1 MAIDTSN
8 LTIALEE
15 GERWRRTFSV
25 VVPAAEVQAERKVIA
40 DQLAK
45 RLKLPGFRKGR
56 IPAGVVEK
64 RYGQVLDQ
72 EMLDKVIGQAY
83 KHALKENDLAPISEG
98 QIEKVQYE
106 SKEDL
111 SFTIGFDV
119 QPMIDLN
126 SVSGFKVEKPAVE
139 VASEQLDQVF
149 DRLRE
154 QNASWKPIE
163 EGKPVDGDLV
173 LVTLQKMEEGE
184 ENEERPYQLV
194 VGKGD
199 AIPDVEEAI
208 KTLEVGATGD
218 FVVRFPDDFPNEE
231 RRGEE
236 EQLRISVTAR
246 QEQELPEL
254 DDAFAASVGEFESID
269 ALRSKIQEDLQKEAE
284 DRSEAALRSLLLE
297 EVVSAN
303 PFTVPVSMVNRY
315 VDSLWGHDGGGPSPE
330 EVPEEQLAEARERF
344 APEAERAVK
353 QILVI
358 ERLADTQELRATE
371 DEIDERVEEIAEKAG
386 ESPSQVY
393 AKLQKAERLEAL
405 EREITERKVFDFLKS
420 QSKITEK

>member
-1 MAIDTSN
+1 MAIDTTN
-8 LTIALEE
+8 ITITLEE
-15 GERWRRTFSV
+15 GDRWRRTLSV
-25 VVPAAEVQAERKVIA
+25 VVPTDAVQAERKIITKR
-40 DQLAK
+40 LSK
-45 RLKLPGFRKGR
+45 RLKLPGFRKGK
-56 IPAGVVEK
+56 IPAGVVEQ
-64 RYGQVLDQ
+64 RYGPVVDQ
-72 EMLDKVIGQAY
+72 EVLDKVIGQAY
-83 KHALKENDLAPISEG
+83 QHALRENDLAPISEG
-98 QIEKVQYE
+98 QIEKVVFE
-106 SKEDL
+106 PKEDL

-119 QPMIDLN
+119 QPQIDLGRL
-126 SVSGFKVEKPAVE
+126 SGFKVEKPAPE
-139 VASEQLDQVF
+139 VVDDKVDQVF

-154 QNASWKPIE
+154 QHASWNPLE
-163 EGKPVDGDLV
+163 DGKPEAGNLV
-173 LVTLQKMEEGE
+173 MVTLQKIEDGVPDD
-184 ENEERPYQLV
+184 ERPYQLV

-208 KTLEVGATGD
+208 KSLEIGATGD
-218 FVVRFPDDFPNEE
+218 FVVRFPDDFLNEE

-236 EQLRISVTAR
+236 EQLRITLNGV

-254 DDAFAASVGEFESID
+254 NDEFAAAVGEFQTMAE
-269 ALRSKIQEDLQKEAE
+269 LRAKIHDDLLKEAE
-284 DRSEAALRSLLLE
+284 DRSEAALRSKLLE

-303 PFTVPVSMVNRY
+303 PFTVPVSMVDRY
-315 VDSLWGHDGGGPSPE
+315 VDSLWGLDGGSPGSDE
-330 EVPEEQLAEARERF
+330 TPPEQLAEARERF

-358 ERLADTQELRATE
+358 ERVADTQDLRATE

-386 ESPSQVY
+386 ENPSQVY

>member
-1 MAIDTSN
+1 MAIDTTN

-15 GERWRRTFSV
+15 GERWHRTFSV
-25 VVPAAEVQAERKVIA
+25 VVPADAVQAERKLIA

-56 IPAGVVEK
+56 IPAGVVEQ

-72 EMLDKVIGQAY
+72 ELLDKVIGQAY
-83 KHALKENDLAPISEG
+83 QHALRENDLAPISEG
-98 QIEKVQYE
+98 QIEKVQFE
-106 SKEDL
+106 PKEDI

-119 QPMIDLN
+119 QPEIELN
-126 SVSGFKVEKPAVE
+126 RLGDFTVEKPTAAVE
-139 VASEQLDQVF
+139 DEQLEQVL

-163 EGKPVDGDLV
+163 GGKAEDGNLV
-173 LVTLQKMEEGE
+173 MVTLQKIEEE
-184 ENEERPYQLV
+184 EALEERPYQLV
-194 VGKGD
+194 VGQGD

-208 KTLEVGATGD
+208 KSLEMGATGD

-236 EQLRISVTAR
+236 EQLRITLNGR
-246 QEQELPEL
+246 QEQELPDLNDE
-254 DDAFAASVGEFESID
+254 FAASVGEFDNLEALKAKILDDLQREAEERSEG
-269 ALRSKIQEDLQKEAE
+269 ALRSN
-284 DRSEAALRSLLLE
+284 LLE

-315 VDSLWGHDGGGPSPE
+315 VDSLWGLDGGGARKD
-330 EVPEEQLAEARERF
+330 EVSEEQLAEARERF
-344 APEAERAVK
+344 SPEAERAVK

-358 ERLADTQELRATE
+358 ERLADTQKLRATE

-386 ESPSQVY
+386 ENPSQVY

>member
-40 DQLAK
+40 GQLAK
-45 RLKLPGFRKGR
+45 RLKLPGFRKGK
-56 IPAGVVEK
+56 IPAGVVEQ

-83 KHALKENDLAPISEG
+83 QHALRENDLSPISEG
-98 QIEKVQYE
+98 KIEKVQYE
-106 SKEDL
+106 PKQDL

-119 QPMIDLN
+119 QPQIELN
-126 SVSGFKVEKPAVE
+126 RLSGFKVEKPVVE
-139 VASEQLDQVF
+139 VGAEQVDQVF
-149 DRLRE
+149 DRLRK
-154 QNASWKPIE
+154 QHATWKPIE
-163 EGKPVDGDLV
+163 GGRPEDGNLV
-173 LVTLQKMEEGE
+173 LVTLQKITDGE
-184 ENEERPYQLV
+184 AQEERPYQIV
-194 VGKGD
+194 VGEGD

-208 KTLEVGATGD
+208 QSLEVGATGD

-236 EQLRISVTAR
+236 EQLRITLTSR
-246 QEQELPEL
+246 QERELPEL
-254 DDAFAASVGEFESID
+254 DDAFAATVGDFTTMDELRAKVGED
-269 ALRSKIQEDLQKEAE
+269 LRKEAE
-284 DRSEAALRSLLLE
+284 DRSEAVLRNRLLE
-297 EVVSAN
+297 DVISAN
-303 PFTVPVSMVNRY
+303 PFTVPISMVDRY
-315 VDSLWGHDGGGPSPE
+315 VDSLWGLDGGSTRPE
-330 EVPEEQLAEARERF
+330 ELSEEQLAEARERF
-344 APEAERAVK
+344 GPDAERAVK

-358 ERLADTQELRATE
+358 ERLADTQELRAKE
-371 DEIDERVEEIAEKAG
+371 DEIDQRVEEIAEKSG

-393 AKLQKAERLEAL
+393 AKLQKTNRLEAL

>member
-15 GERWRRTFSV
+15 GERWHRTFSV
-25 VVPAAEVQAERKVIA
+25 VVPADAMHEERKVIA
-40 DQLAK
+40 AQLAK

-56 IPAGVVEK
+56 IPAGVVEQ

-72 EMLDKVIGQAY
+72 ELLDKVIGQAY
-83 KHALKENDLAPISEG
+83 KHALSENDLAPISEG
-98 QIEKVQYE
+98 TIEKVQFE
-106 SKEDL
+106 PKEDL
-111 SFTIGFDV
+111 TFTIGFDV
-119 QPMIDLN
+119 QPQIELN
-126 SVSGFKVEKPAVE
+126 RLSGFKVEKPAAEVE
-139 VASEQLDQVF
+139 GEKLDQVLE
-149 DRLRE
+149 RLRE
-154 QNASWKPIE
+154 QNGSWKDME
-163 EGKPVDGDLV
+163 EGRPEDGNLV
-173 LVTLQKMEEGE
+173 MVTLQKIEDGE
-184 ENEERPYQLV
+184 AHEERPYQLV
-194 VGKGD
+194 VGQGD

-208 KTLEVGATGD
+208 RSLEMGATGD

-236 EQLRISVTAR
+236 EQLRITLNGR
-246 QEQELPEL
+246 QERELPEL
-254 DDAFAASVGEFESID
+254 NDEFAAAVGAFETMD
-269 ALRSKIQEDLQKEAE
+269 ELRTKIQEDLQKEAE
-284 DRSEAALRSLLLE
+284 DRSEAALRSKLLE
-297 EVVSAN
+297 EVGSAN

-315 VDSLWGHDGGGPSPE
+315 IDSLWGLDGSGPRPE

-353 QILVI
+353 QILII
-358 ERLADTQELRATE
+358 ERLAETQDLRAME

-386 ESPSQVY
+386 ENPSQVY